1 MADEKLKSH
10 WFELAL
16 IGALAYGSFSLIFS
30 MVHKSI
36 KRDMNAQIAYGSLV
50 DVMTFPFV
58 LVIFLL
64 WSYRYPESYTILM
77 DNMNCPLFMVF
88 ILFAVSTKPVHSIVI
103 NAGGSLGQQT
113 MYSLAIVPVL
123 IAGYFISSES
133 LKSIQWLGILLA
145 VIGTVLMNSKA
156 H

>member
-1 MADEKLKSH
+1 
-10 WFELAL
+10 
-16 IGALAYGSFSLIFS
+16 
-30 MVHKSI
+30 
-36 KRDMNAQIAYGSLV
+36 
-50 DVMTFPFV
+50 
-58 LVIFLL
+58 
-64 WSYRYPESYTILM
+64 M
-77 DNMNCPLFMVF
+77 DNMKNATMVF
-88 ILFAVSTKPVHSIVI
+88 ILFAVSTNPVHSIVI

-113 MYSLAIVPVL
+113 MYSLAIAIPVL